1 MPVPIPFL
9 PPPENS
15 NDSMYL
21 QPHNEQLPPS
31 QPIQYVA
38 YERVGRTG
46 LRQVATRRV
55 YSDLDNFELVDYL
68 RMANT
73 CQELASEFINTI
85 PASAKRTIFQALSD
99 ALVAIRDALIEH
111 SITYQNRILSRRH
124 AGYFGRH

>member
-1 MPVPIPFL
+1 MPVPIPVFQIPDTTNEPL
-9 PPPENS
+9 YLEPPTPQVNP
-15 NDSMYL
+15 N
-21 QPHNEQLPPS
+21 P
-31 QPIQYVA
+31 PIQYVA
-38 YERVGRTG
+38 YERIGRTG

-73 CQELASEFINTI
+73 CQELATEFINTI
-85 PASAKRTIFQALSD
+85 PASAKRAIFQALSD
-99 ALVAIRDALIEH
+99 ALVAIRDSLIEH